1 MNRTL
6 NVGLIGGGGGKAFIV
21 NPHHRALMMNGSCI
35 VCAALHQDP
44 EIAMAEAR
52 NWPYPIRGYPDYT
65 AMIEGESKFSGAID
79 YILIVTP
86 NNVHFDP
93 AMKALGAGFPVFC
106 EKPLTMTVE
115 EAKQLVAVVDLKK
128 IPFGVAHTYL
138 GHWSTLFS
146 RFIITS
152 GLLGKVYRVNADYW
166 QGWLATA
173 LEKTGHQQAAW
184 RTDPSQAGASC
195 CGGDIGTH
203 AFMQLRFVTGL
214 EVDSILFAKLT
225 TFVPGR
231 ELDDNF
237 TTICELSNGA
247 EARICASQIM
257 IGHKN
262 DLGIEVNCEKGTLVW
277 RQEESEKVT
286 IYLPGQPERVYWRGE
301 VKANDGFLQEVPEWL
316 LNEPTLP
323 SGHAEAFHDAF
334 SRLHRWFGEDVRRNK
349 EGEAPIYAGERY
361 ASVLDGLSH
370 MKFIEAAVESSK
382 TGKPVTML
390 FDAEALRQQK

>member
-21 NPHHRALMMNGSCI
+21 NPHHKALMMNGSRI

-44 EIAMAEAR
+44 EIAMKEAE
-52 NWPYPIRGYPDYT
+52 NWPYPIRGWPNYT
-65 AMIEGESKFSGAID
+65 EMIEKESKLSGNGTID
-79 YILIVTP
+79 YVLIVTP

-93 AMKALGAGFPVFC
+93 AMKCVNAGFPVFC
-106 EKPLTMTVE
+106 EKPLTTTVE
-115 EAKQLVAVVDLKK
+115 EAHKLVQAVSKSN

-146 RFIITS
+146 QFIITS
-152 GLLGKVYRVNADYW
+152 GLLGEVRRVNTYYW

-173 LEKTGHQQAAW
+173 LEETGQQQAAW
-184 RTDPSQAGASC
+184 RTDPKQAGASC

-214 EVDSILFAKLT
+214 EVETILFAKLT

-231 ELDDNF
+231 QLDDNF

-247 EARICASQIM
+247 EAHICASQIM

-262 DLGIEVNCEKGTLVW
+262 DLGIEVNCGRGTLVW

-301 VKANDGFLQEVPEWL
+301 VKPNDGFLGAVPEWL
-316 LNEPTLP
+316 LSEPTLP
-323 SGHAEAFHDAF
+323 SGHDEAFHDAF
-334 SRLHRWFGEDVRRNK
+334 SRLHRFFGEDVRRYK
-349 EGEAPIYAGERY
+349 EGKAPTYAGIRY
-361 ASVLDGLSH
+361 AGVEDGLRH
-370 MKFIEAAVESSK
+370 MEFIEAAIECDKSGLPVELP
-382 TGKPVTML
+382 T
-390 FDAEALRQQK
+390 